1 MALNHTIINKLVPSD
16 KAIKTKAPDKHS
28 DGNGLQLWVRYTGVK
43 SWISAYRWQGK
54 QQTLTIG
61 TYPVMGVQDARQRN
75 IEIKRLI
82 ADGINPK
89 EHKKEQQA
97 SQDGSK
103 LFDTIAQAW
112 YAERKTYL
120 APNTFNRN
128 YSAYER
134 DIKPAIGHKVID
146 DITPPDVLAIGK
158 AVEARGANEMA
169 RRTIR
174 EVGQIFKHAIRTG
187 LAVSNPAVDI
197 TEAIKPHRTV
207 HHSRITTQQLPKLLQ
222 DIEAYDGDIL
232 VKYGL
237 WFMCYTF
244 LRTNEVRYLE
254 WQDIDLT
261 RQLITIP
268 ADKMKAKRLHIIPL
282 APQVT
287 ELLNKIKALGFSNQY
302 VFFNPSTR
310 KPYSQNAFITALWRL
325 GYKGRMT
332 GHGFRGLASTTLHE
346 QGYMHEAIEL
356 QLAHDRENKISK
368 AYNGAQHLPYR
379 TKMMADWANYV
390 DDAYAGKLD
399 NLIVMPKAKNIKNAQ
414 KHN

>member
-1 MALNHTIINKLVPSD
+1 MALTHTIINKLTPSD
-16 KAIKTKAPDKHS
+16 TSIKTKRPDKHS

-61 TYPVMGVQDARQRN
+61 TYPVMSLQEARQRN
-75 IEIKRLI
+75 LEIKRLI
-82 ADGINPK
+82 ADGIDPK
-89 EHKKEQQA
+89 EEKREQQA
-97 SQDGSK
+97 SQNGTK
-103 LFDTIAQAW
+103 LFDNIAQSW

-120 APNTFNRN
+120 APSTFTRN

-134 DIKPAIGHKVID
+134 DIKPAIGHKLID
-146 DITPPDVLAIGK
+146 EITPPDVLAIGK

-187 LAVSNPAVDI
+187 LATHNPAIDL

-207 HHSRITTQQLPKLLQ
+207 HHSRITAQQLPKLLQ

-254 WQDIDLT
+254 WKDIDFT

-268 ADKMKAKRLHIIPL
+268 ADKMKAKRLHIVPL

-287 ELLNKIKALGFSNQY
+287 ELLKKIKALGFSDQY

-379 TKMMADWANYV
+379 TKMMCDWADYIDN
-390 DDAYAGKLD
+390 AYGELE
-399 NLIVMPKAKNIKNAQ
+399 I
-414 KHN
+414 

>member
-1 MALNHTIINKLVPSD
+1 MALTHTIINRLIPSD
-16 KAIKTKAPDKHS
+16 KALKSKAPDKYS
-28 DGNGLQLWVRYTGVK
+28 DGNGLQIWVRYTGVK

-61 TYPVMGVQDARQRN
+61 TYPVMSLQEARQRN
-75 IEIKRLI
+75 LEIKRLI

-89 EHKKEQQA
+89 EDKREQQA
-97 SQDGSK
+97 SQDGTK
-103 LFDTIAQAW
+103 LFDTIAQSW

-120 APNTFNRN
+120 APSTFTRN

-187 LAVSNPAVDI
+187 LATHNPATDL

-207 HHSRITTQQLPKLLQ
+207 HHSRITTQQLPKLMQ

-254 WQDIDLT
+254 WQDIDFT

-268 ADKMKAKRLHIIPL
+268 ADKMKAKRLHIVPL

-287 ELLNKIKALGFSNQY
+287 ELLKKIKALGFSDKY

-310 KPYSQNAFITALWRL
+310 KTYSQNAFITALWRL

-379 TKMMADWANYV
+379 TKMMNEWANYV
-390 DDAYAGKLD
+390 DDAYAGKID
-399 NLIVMPKAKNIKNAQ
+399 NLIVMPKAKKVQNG
-414 KHN
+414 

>member
-1 MALNHTIINKLVPSD
+1 MALTHTIINRLTPSD
-16 KAIKTKAPDKHS
+16 KALKSKAPDKYS
-28 DGNGLQLWVRYTGVK
+28 DGNGLQIWVRYTGVK

-61 TYPVMGVQDARQRN
+61 TYPVMSLQEARQRN
-75 IEIKRLI
+75 LEIKRLI

-89 EHKKEQQA
+89 EDKREQQA
-97 SQDGSK
+97 SQDGTK
-103 LFDTIAQAW
+103 LFDTIAQSW

-120 APNTFNRN
+120 APSTFTRN

-174 EVGQIFKHAIRTG
+174 EVGQIFKHAIRIG
-187 LAVSNPAVDI
+187 LATHNPATDL
-197 TEAIKPHRTV
+197 TEAIKPHRTI

-254 WQDIDLT
+254 WQDIDFT

-268 ADKMKAKRLHIIPL
+268 ADKMKAKRLHIVPL
-282 APQVT
+282 SPQVT
-287 ELLNKIKALGFSNQY
+287 ELLKKIKALGFSDQY

-346 QGYMHEAIEL
+346 QGYRHEAIEL

-379 TKMMADWANYV
+379 IKMMHEWANYV
-390 DDAYAGKLD
+390 DDAYAGKID
-399 NLIVMPKAKNIKNAQ
+399 NLIVMPKAKKVQNG
-414 KHN
+414 

>member
-1 MALNHTIINKLVPSD
+1 MALTHNIINKLVPSD
-16 KAIKTKAPDKHS
+16 KCAPNRPDKHS
-28 DGNGLQLWVRYTGVK
+28 DGDGLQLWVRHTGNKV
-43 SWISAYRWQGK
+43 WISAYRWQGK

-61 TYPVMGVQDARQRN
+61 KYPTLTLQSARQRN
-75 IEIKRLI
+75 LELKRLI
-82 ADGINPK
+82 DDGVNPK
-89 EHKKEQQA
+89 DHRKQQQA
-97 SQDGSK
+97 TQDGSK
-103 LFDTIAQAW
+103 LFDNIAQSW

-120 APNTFNRN
+120 AESTFFRN

-158 AVEARGANEMA
+158 AVEQRGANEMA

-187 LAVSNPAVDI
+187 LATSNPAIDL
-197 TEAIKPHRTV
+197 TEAIKPHRTK
-207 HHSRITTQQLPKLLQ
+207 HHSRINAQQLPKLLQ
-222 DIEAYDGDIL
+222 DINNYDGDVL
-232 VKYGL
+232 VRLGL

-244 LRTNEVRYLE
+244 VRTNEIRYME
-254 WQDIDLT
+254 WQDVDFRRGLW
-261 RQLITIP
+261 TIP
-268 ADKMKAKRLHIIPL
+268 AEKMKARRLHIVPL
-282 APQVT
+282 APQVI
-287 ELLNKIKALGFSNQY
+287 ELLKQIKELGFSAEY

-346 QGYMHEAIEL
+346 QGFMHEAIEL

-379 TKMMADWANYV
+379 VDMMNKWANYI
-390 DDAYAGKLD
+390 DDAFAGKTD
-399 NLIVMPKAKNIKNAQ
+399 NLIMMPKAEKIQNG
-414 KHN
+414 

>member
-1 MALNHTIINKLVPSD
+1 MALTHTIINKLTPSD
-16 KAIKTKAPDKHS
+16 KAIQSKAPDKYS
-28 DGNGLQLWVRYTGVK
+28 DGNGLQIWVRYTGVK

-61 TYPVMGVQDARQRN
+61 TYPVMSLQEARQRN
-75 IEIKRLI
+75 LEIKRLI
-82 ADGINPK
+82 ADGIDPK
-89 EHKKEQQA
+89 EEKREQQA
-97 SQDGSK
+97 SQDGTK
-103 LFDTIAQAW
+103 LFDAIAQSW

-120 APNTFNRN
+120 ASSTFTRN

-134 DIKPAIGHKVID
+134 DVKPFIGQKLID
-146 DITPPDVLAIGK
+146 EITPPDILAIGK

-187 LAVSNPAVDI
+187 LATHNPATDL
-197 TEAIKPHRTV
+197 TEAIKPHRTI
-207 HHSRITTQQLPKLLQ
+207 HHSRVTAQQLPKLMQ

-232 VKYGL
+232 VRYGL

-254 WQDIDLT
+254 WQDIDFT

-268 ADKMKAKRLHIIPL
+268 ADKMKAKRLHIVPL
-282 APQVT
+282 SPQVT
-287 ELLNKIKALGFSNQY
+287 ELLKKIKALGFSDQY

-379 TKMMADWANYV
+379 TKMMHEWANYV
-390 DDAYAGKLD
+390 DDAYAGKID
-399 NLIVMPKAKNIKNAQ
+399 NLIVMPKAQ
-414 KHN
+414 KIQNG

>member
-1 MALNHTIINKLVPSD
+1 MALTHTIINRLTPSD
-16 KAIKTKAPDKHS
+16 KAIQSKAPDKYS
-28 DGNGLQLWVRYTGVK
+28 DGNGLQIWVRYTGVK

-61 TYPVMGVQDARQRN
+61 TYPVMSLQEARQRN
-75 IEIKRLI
+75 LEIKRLI

-89 EHKKEQQA
+89 EDKREQQA
-97 SQDGSK
+97 SQDGTK
-103 LFDTIAQAW
+103 LFDTIAQSW

-120 APNTFNRN
+120 APSTFTRN

-174 EVGQIFKHAIRTG
+174 EVGQIFKHAIRIG
-187 LAVSNPAVDI
+187 LATHNPATDL

-207 HHSRITTQQLPKLLQ
+207 HHSRITTQQLPKLMQ

-254 WQDIDLT
+254 WQDIDFT

-268 ADKMKAKRLHIIPL
+268 ADKMKAKRLHIVPL
-282 APQVT
+282 SPQVT
-287 ELLNKIKALGFSNQY
+287 KLLKKIKALGFSDQY

-346 QGYMHEAIEL
+346 QGYRHEAIEL
-356 QLAHDRENKISK
+356 QLAHDRENKVSK
-368 AYNGAQHLPYR
+368 AYNGAQYLDYR
-379 TKMMADWANYV
+379 TKMMNDWANHV
-390 DDAYAGKLD
+390 DDAYAGKID
-399 NLIVMPKAKNIKNAQ
+399 NLIVMPKPQ
-414 KHN
+414 KVQNG

>member
-1 MALNHTIINKLVPSD
+1 MALTHTIINRLMPSD
-16 KAIKTKAPDKHS
+16 KALKSKAPDKYS
-28 DGNGLQLWVRYTGVK
+28 DGNGLQIWVRYTGVK

-61 TYPVMGVQDARQRN
+61 TYPVMSLQEARQRN
-75 IEIKRLI
+75 LEIKRLI
-82 ADGINPK
+82 ADGIDPK
-89 EHKKEQQA
+89 EDKREQQA
-97 SQDGSK
+97 SQDGTK
-103 LFDTIAQAW
+103 LFDTIAQSW

-120 APNTFNRN
+120 APSTFTRN

-187 LAVSNPAVDI
+187 LATHNPATDL

-207 HHSRITTQQLPKLLQ
+207 HHSRITTQQLPKLMQ

-254 WQDIDLT
+254 WQDIDFT

-268 ADKMKAKRLHIIPL
+268 ADKMKAKRLHIVPL
-282 APQVT
+282 APQVL
-287 ELLNKIKALGFSNQY
+287 ELLKKIKALGFSDKY

-310 KPYSQNAFITALWRL
+310 KTYSQNAFITALWRL

-379 TKMMADWANYV
+379 TKMMNEWANYV
-390 DDAYAGKLD
+390 DDAYAGKID
-399 NLIVMPKAKNIKNAQ
+399 NLIVMPKAKKVQNG
-414 KHN
+414 